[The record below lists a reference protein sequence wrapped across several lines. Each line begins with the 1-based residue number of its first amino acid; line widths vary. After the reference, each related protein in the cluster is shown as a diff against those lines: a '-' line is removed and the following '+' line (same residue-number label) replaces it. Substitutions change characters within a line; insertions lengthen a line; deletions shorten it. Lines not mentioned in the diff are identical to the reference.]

1 MKALLAIAALAALG
15 VSVYLER
22 VKIPAIR
29 AEYKAQVKDLSQ
41 QLAEK
46 EAENIALKKQPAE
59 FERLLTEA
67 EKKAPEPAP
76 ESVKTPEPVV
86 AAQAPAIVE
95 HPAKDVSAILAGFKA
110 QYDQKK
116 AVLDSKMSALQRN
129 EQYTAAN
136 LESLKSSP
144 PIFKEQVRD
153 QSGKVSGIRTSDSD
167 RKIATDAYNAKVS
180 QAEAYLASIRKAIL
194 DLQADYGTLEANYSE
209 AISNATR

>member
-76 ESVKTPEPVV
+76 ESVGRKGSSFREKKLDEIARSNRVV
-86 AAQAPAIVE
+86 
-95 HPAKDVSAILAGFKA
+95 
-110 QYDQKK
+110 
-116 AVLDSKMSALQRN
+116 
-129 EQYTAAN
+129 
-136 LESLKSSP
+136 SP
-144 PIFKEQVRD
+144 D
-153 QSGKVSGIRTSDSD
+153 
-167 RKIATDAYNAKVS
+167 N
-180 QAEAYLASIRKAIL
+180 
-194 DLQADYGTLEANYSE
+194 
-209 AISNATR
+209 

>member
-1 MKALLAIAALAALG
+1 MKALLTLAFLAALG

-22 VKIPAIR
+22 VKIPQIK
-29 AEYKAQVKDLSQ
+29 AENTAEIHDLNR

-46 EAENIALKKQPAE
+46 KSEVVALKKQSAE
-59 FERLLTEA
+59 FERLLAEA
-67 EKKAPEPAP
+67 EKKAPEPEP
-76 ESVKTPEPVV
+76 VKAPEPVV

-194 DLQADYGTLEANYSE
+194 DLQADYGTLEKNYSE
-209 AISNATR
+209 AVSNATR